1 MKGYFTTGL
10 AILLPIVLTLMILDY
25 LINILTTPFLE
36 PMKAILL
43 HIKILHWSVLQAPLV
58 TALSKLLIIISLVV
72 FTLLIGFL
80 GELYF
85 LKALFRITDRL
96 LHNVPIFN
104 RVYKISQD
112 LIHSLFSSKG
122 QSFSHAV
129 AIHFPTE
136 STCAVGLVAQK
147 SLLLNHL
154 DSTQEEFTA
163 IFVPGA
169 VNPTFGFVILYK
181 KEELLE
187 FGLDVGDTMKM
198 LISCGAAKEKNKF
211 QPLEPYAA

>member
-10 AILLPIVLTLMILDY
+10 AILLPIVLTIMIMDY

-36 PMKAILL
+36 PMKAMLL
-43 HIKILHWSVLQAPLV
+43 HLKIFHWPVLQAPLV
-58 TALSKLLIIISLVV
+58 TAISKLLIIASLVV

-85 LKALFRITDRL
+85 LKAVFRITDRL

-104 RVYKISQD
+104 RIYKLSQD
-112 LIHSLFSSKG
+112 LIHSLFSSQG
-122 QSFSHAV
+122 QSFTHAV

-136 STCAVGLVAQK
+136 STFAVGLVSEK
-147 SLLLNHL
+147 SLFLHHLNA
-154 DSTQEEFTA
+154 TQEELA
-163 IFVPGA
+163 AVFVPGA

-181 KEELLE
+181 KEELLQ

-198 LISCGAAKEKNKF
+198 LISCGAAKEKM
-211 QPLEPYAA
+211 